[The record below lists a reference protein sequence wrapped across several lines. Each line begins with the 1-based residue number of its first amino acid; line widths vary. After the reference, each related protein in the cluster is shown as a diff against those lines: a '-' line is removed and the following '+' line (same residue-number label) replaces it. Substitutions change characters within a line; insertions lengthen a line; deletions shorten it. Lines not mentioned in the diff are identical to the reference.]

1 MSKLFDF
8 SKSLEWAEWNI
19 LSDPKTISYSSQVND
34 TIKTVDN
41 DEYYAKMTD
50 AFQEH
55 QQQQQ
60 QQQESAK
67 GSSSKKETIN
77 EAWIYKNVKKFVSPD
92 VADYIFEQ
100 MMAILKSRKSDDEIQ
115 EELFTMIGN
124 ITDECLQFMQTL
136 FNNRSRIRKF
146 KGDYLHTQQQQQ
158 QEGKAKAGKKKE
170 VSSATKLLEQLR
182 RTGGYADGLG
192 LDCDFVL
199 PKGTVHIDE
208 KTYEEY
214 AVPAHV
220 VGDEVKSRR
229 REPIESFDEWARG
242 AFKGYKTL
250 NPVQTVLFEPAYRA
264 SGNLLVCAPTGAGK
278 TNIALMTI
286 LRELG
291 RHLAITLDGKPRVT
305 GGKDDIAGMG
315 ADFKIVYVAP
325 MKALAQEVTRTLG
338 ERLAYLGVEVRE
350 LTGDTQLSK
359 REIGSTHIIV
369 TTPEKW
375 DVVTRKSTE
384 SSLASMVRLLIIDEV
399 HLLNEDRG
407 PVLETLVSRTHR
419 LVERTQMPV
428 RLVGLSATLPN
439 YRDVGEFL
447 KADPV
452 KGIFYFDPT
461 YRPVQLSMDF
471 VGTKTRPNDVN
482 GRNRVMNEVCFEK
495 LIDTMRRGN
504 QAMVFVNS
512 RKDTVVVANAI
523 LEIARKRG
531 LYSAYFNDDMPEADS
546 FRSQVVKSK
555 NVEMRDLFASG
566 VSIHHAGMLRQ
577 DRNLVE
583 RMFAKGAIRVLFC
596 TATLAWGVNLPTHT
610 VIIRGTEVYK

>member
-1 MSKLFDF
+1 MTDISKL
-8 SKSLEWAEWNI
+8 LEWAEWNI
-19 LSDPKTISYSSQVND
+19 LSDPSTISYSSQDNYNAAISKD
-34 TIKTVDN
+34 IDN
-41 DEYYAKMTD
+41 DDYYAQMVG
-50 AFQEH
+50 AFQK
-55 QQQQQ
+55 QQQQ
-60 QQQESAK
+60 QQQETASKA
-67 GSSSKKETIN
+67 SSGKKETIN

-100 MMAILKSRKSDDEIQ
+100 MMEILKSRRSDDEIQ

-124 ITDECLQFMQTL
+124 YTEECMQFILTL
-136 FNNRSRIRKF
+136 FDNRSRIRKF
-146 KGDYLHTQQQQQ
+146 KGDFLRSQQQQQ
-158 QEGKAKAGKKKE
+158 QDGKLKKAKKGE
-170 VSSATKLLEQLR
+170 VSNATKLLEQLR
-182 RTGGYADGLG
+182 RTGGYSDRLG
-192 LDCDFVL
+192 LNCDFVL
-199 PKGTVHIDE
+199 PKGTVQNDQ
-208 KTYEEY
+208 KTFEEY
-214 AVPAHV
+214 IVPAHE
-220 VGDEVKSRR
+220 VGDDVKTRA

-250 NPVQTVLFEPAYRA
+250 NPVQTVLFEPAYRN

-291 RHLAITLDGKPRVT
+291 RHLAITLDGQPKVT
-305 GGKDDIAGMG
+305 GGSHDIPGVG

-350 LTGDTQLSK
+350 LTGDTQLTK
-359 REIGSTHIIV
+359 REIGTTHIIV

-452 KGIFYFDPT
+452 KGIFYFDPS

-471 VGTKTRPNDVN
+471 IGTKTRPNDVN
-482 GRNRVMNEVCFEK
+482 GRNRVMNDICFDK
-495 LIDTMRRGN
+495 LVDTMRRGN

-512 RKDTVVVANAI
+512 RKDTVTVAKAI

-531 LYSAYFNDDMPEADS
+531 LYSTYFNDDSQEAEG
-546 FRSQVVKSK
+546 FRSQVLKSK
-555 NVEMRDLFASG
+555 NAELRELFPSG

-577 DRNLVE
+577 DRSLVE